1 MVEQVTVNHWVA
13 GSSPARGAKIIMPL
27 YNKDNPEP
35 YKLSRARIEN
45 FCNCPKCFYREEKLG
60 ISKPSSFPFNLNNA
74 VDELLKEEF
83 DYYRDSSDNH
93 PYIKDAG
100 IDAKPFSHPEIEDWR
115 TRNKGVGYLDENTNF
130 YIYGLLDDVWINTK
144 TDQLIVVDYKATS
157 KDGEVS
163 LDAPWQISYK
173 RQVEIYQWLLRK
185 NGFDVQD
192 TAYFVYC
199 NAIRKNIPFENKL
212 NFKVKILGYKGDDSW
227 IPSTINKMKSCL
239 DSDEAPSSSKN
250 CEYCR
255 YVIKANL

>member
-1 MVEQVTVNHWVA
+1 
-13 GSSPARGAKIIMPL
+13 MPL
-27 YNKDNPEP
+27 YDPRSDKP
-35 YKLSRARIEN
+35 YKLSRSRIEN
-45 FCNCPKCFYREEKLG
+45 FSKCKRCFYLEEKLG
-60 ISKPSSFPFNLNNA
+60 VKKPDSFPFNLNNA
-74 VDELLKEEF
+74 VDQLLKDEF
-83 DYYRDSSDNH
+83 DSYRGTENNH
-93 PYIKDAG
+93 PYLIESS
-100 IDAKPFSHPEIEDWR
+100 IDAKPYDHPDIEIWR
-115 TRNKGVGYLDENTNF
+115 TRNQGIGIELKELNL
-130 YIYGLLDDVWINTK
+130 YIYGLVDDVWINTK
-144 TDQLIVVDYKATS
+144 NDKLIIADYKATS
-157 KDGEVS
+157 KKGDVTI
-163 LDAPWQISYK
+163 DAPWQISYK

-239 DSDEAPSSSKN
+239 DSDRAPSSSKN

>member
-27 YNKDNPEP
+27 YNKDNPDP
-35 YKLSRARIEN
+35 YKLSRTRIEN

-83 DYYRDSSDNH
+83 DYFRDSSDNH
-93 PYIKDAG
+93 PYIEDAG

-163 LDAPWQISYK
+163 LNAPWQISYK

-250 CEYCR
+250 CEHCR

>member
-1 MVEQVTVNHWVA
+1 M
-13 GSSPARGAKIIMPL
+13 
-27 YNKDNPEP
+27 
-35 YKLSRARIEN
+35 
-45 FCNCPKCFYREEKLG
+45 
-60 ISKPSSFPFNLNNA
+60 
-74 VDELLKEEF
+74 
-83 DYYRDSSDNH
+83 
-93 PYIKDAG
+93 
-100 IDAKPFSHPEIEDWR
+100 
-115 TRNKGVGYLDENTNF
+115 GYLDEDTNF

-163 LDAPWQISYK
+163 LNAPWQISYK

-199 NAIRKNIPFENKL
+199 NAIKRDIAFENKL
-212 NFKVKILGYKGDDSW
+212 HFKVKLIGYKGDDSW
-227 IPSTINKMKSCL
+227 IPSTIKKMKLCL
-239 DSDEAPSSSKN
+239 DSDEAPSPSKN

>member
-1 MVEQVTVNHWVA
+1 M
-13 GSSPARGAKIIMPL
+13 
-27 YNKDNPEP
+27 
-35 YKLSRARIEN
+35 
-45 FCNCPKCFYREEKLG
+45 
-60 ISKPSSFPFNLNNA
+60 
-74 VDELLKEEF
+74 KEEF
-83 DYYRDSSDNH
+83 DYFRDSSDNH
-93 PYIKDAG
+93 PYIEDAG

-163 LDAPWQISYK
+163 LNAPWQISYK

-199 NAIRKNIPFENKL
+199 NAIRKKYTL
-212 NFKVKILGYKGDDSW
+212 
-227 IPSTINKMKSCL
+227 
-239 DSDEAPSSSKN
+239 
-250 CEYCR
+250 
-255 YVIKANL
+255 